1 MKKPLKEMLKKI
13 GGGHLLKED
22 KKTDDYSYELGQYI
36 KGLRPNIKGWK
47 FSIEP
52 NTHSWEWSHPGYEA
66 AIYGTWGHEGKAQ
79 VPWESS
85 DGEVFG
91 KPDKYKAKYDLKK
104 DAQWYIKLAKK
115 SIPKILKTAQ
125 AGNF

>member
-1 MKKPLKEMLKKI
+1 MIKLKT
-13 GGGHLLKED
+13 LLKEN
-22 KKTDDYSYELGQYI
+22 KIQKYSNELGEYI
-36 KGLRPNIKGWK
+36 KALRPNIKGWR
-47 FSIEP
+47 FNIER
-52 NTHSWEWSHPGYEA
+52 HSGAWEWEHPKYEVG
-66 AIYGTWGHEGKAQ
+66 IYATWGWEGKAE
-79 VPWESS
+79 VPWEDS
-85 DGEVFG
+85 DGDTFG